1 MTNPR
6 RNAEKALS
14 VLKDFQLRTVDYV
27 FKRMWKDAPPA
38 HRFLVADEVGL
49 GKTLVARGIVAK
61 TLEHLW
67 DRVARID
74 IVYICSNA
82 SIARQNVR
90 RLNVGGLPDAVR
102 PTRLTLLPKHVRHL
116 DGNKVNFIS
125 LTPGTSLNTT
135 KSNRGGIIDE
145 RLVLWQMLKQL
156 SHPRDKAPLTL
167 TRPTQV
173 APPPMANARPG
184 QPLSNVVRLLDRD
197 GLYSLL
203 QCRVSDRNYRW
214 HMQCNLPPV
223 DTALSHAFLKALT
236 DDSKL
241 YDELV
246 DLCKRFADWGY
257 AHGQYSMVGKLRRTL
272 ASVCIKAL
280 EPDLVIL
287 DEFQRFRDLLDSD
300 SPAACLTRQ
309 ILDFRYKKDAPE
321 AGLRAR
327 VLLLSATPYKMLT
340 LYHEGED
347 HFSDFLRT
355 CSFLCDDDA
364 GVNLGLRAAIRRY
377 RLGLLEGR
385 GRVQDLNKARRD
397 LKARLLQFM
406 VRTERVR
413 VSAEQDA
420 MLEQRE
426 SKPPLTTEDLR
437 QAQVVDRVAAT
448 VKARDPIEYWK
459 SAPYLLNVMRRYQL
473 KDRFMEFCEDPPVDL
488 ATAVRDSEP
497 WLLKQEAVEQYER
510 IAPANPR
517 LRQLLGDTLEQD
529 QWKWLWMPPSLPY
542 LEPGPPY
549 AGDVEGSTK
558 SLVFSS
564 WVVVP
569 DAIAAFCS
577 YEADRRMLAKELK
590 LPKYSEKLPKYS
602 NLHRSRARLL
612 DFRLQDDRPS
622 AMNNMLLLYPSPTL
636 AELGDPLRLALERG
650 GRPVPVNEALER
662 VKERIRQRLS
672 ESSTR
677 SVLSIPES
685 DSRTTDQK
693 WYWASTALLDGAR
706 YPDAI
711 SWVEHRLPPSPDDS
725 DHRGFAKHVAE
736 FHRAMTNRP
745 DLGNPPEDL
754 VEILAI
760 VALAGPGVCAHRAL
774 RRITNLNPTHPK
786 LLSGAARVAQGL
798 RSTFNMPESTSLIRA
813 LSSQPRTR
821 YWELVLRHAL
831 AGNLQ
836 SVLDEYAHT
845 LEESLGLTGHPTED
859 VAEGIS
865 SEMLEALSIRTSPV
879 RIDNIHCTGP
889 GAPIEVDPF
898 NIRTRFALRFG
909 DLRNERRESIQRAD
923 TVRKAFNSP
932 FRPFILATTSIGQE
946 GLDFHTYCHAVYHW
960 NLPHNP
966 VDLEQREGRVHR
978 YKGHAVRK
986 NVAECYG
993 LGQIQTDS
1001 GGVLDPWKFLFQ
1013 RAKDDRDTKS
1023 NDLIPYWIT
1032 EKGSARVQR
1041 RVPLLPFSR
1050 EVDQLRRLVGS
1061 LAVYR
1066 LAFGQ
1071 PRQQD
1076 LVEYLRRRRAEDT
1089 NGLDLEQFRISL
1101 EPPDIVHQVAR

>member
-14 VLKDFQLRTVDYV
+14 ALKDFQRRTVDYV
-27 FKRMWKDAPPA
+27 FKRMWEDDPPA

-67 DRVARID
+67 DRVGRID
-74 IVYICSNA
+74 VVYICSNA
-82 SIARQNVR
+82 SIAHQNVS
-90 RLNVGGLPDAVR
+90 RLNVGGLPHAVL
-102 PTRLTLLPKHVRHL
+102 PTRLTLLPAHVRNL

-135 KSNRGGIIDE
+135 KSNRGGILGE
-145 RLVLWQMLKQL
+145 RLVLWEMLKQL
-156 SHPRDKAPLTL
+156 THPRDEAPITL
-167 TRPTQV
+167 TRPTKV
-173 APPPMANARPG
+173 APPRTSTARPC
-184 QPLSNVVRLLDRD
+184 QPLPSLVPTLNRD
-197 GLYSLL
+197 GLYRLL
-203 QCRVSDRNYRW
+203 QCRVSDGSYEW
-214 HMQCNLPPV
+214 HMRYRLPSV
-223 DTALSHAFLKALT
+223 DTALTDAFLGRLL
-236 DDSKL
+236 DDRKL
-241 YDELV
+241 YD
-246 DLCKRFADWGY
+246 DLLSLCERFADRGWADDQY
-257 AHGQYSMVGKLRRTL
+257 AMVGDLRRML
-272 ASVCIKAL
+272 ASVCIEAL
-280 EPDLVIL
+280 EPDLIIL
-287 DEFQRFRDLLDSD
+287 DEFQRFRDLLNSN
-300 SPAACLTRQ
+300 SRAGHLTKQ
-309 ILDFRYKKDAPE
+309 ILDFKYRQDAPE

-340 LYHEGED
+340 LYGDEGED
-347 HFSDFLRT
+347 HYSDFLCT
-355 CSFLCDDDA
+355 CSFLCDEDED
-364 GVNLGLRAAIRRY
+364 VMRGLCAAIRRY
-377 RLGLLEGR
+377 RLGLLDGQSR
-385 GRVQDLNKARRD
+385 IQDLPEARRD
-397 LKARLLQFM
+397 LEARLLRFM

-420 MLEQRE
+420 MLEQCL
-426 SKPPLTTEDLR
+426 SNPPLRTEDLR
-437 QAQVVDRVAAT
+437 QAQVIDRVAAT
-448 VKARDPIEYWK
+448 VNARDPIEYWK
-459 SAPYLLNVMRRYQL
+459 SAPYLLNVMRRYRL
-473 KDRFMEFCEDPPVDL
+473 KDRFMESCDDPPIDL
-488 ATAVRDSEP
+488 AAAVRDSEA
-497 WLLKQEAVEQYER
+497 WLLKQEAVEQYGR
-510 IAPANPR
+510 ISPANPR
-517 LRQLLGDTLEQD
+517 LRQLLGDTVEQD

-542 LEPGPPY
+542 LEPGSPY
-549 AGDVEGSTK
+549 AGDVVGSTK

-577 YEADRRMLAKELK
+577 YEADRRMLAKEPE
-590 LPKYSEKLPKYS
+590 LPKYSD
-602 NLHRSRARLL
+602 LHRSRARLL

-622 AMNNMLLLYPSPTL
+622 AMNNLLLLYPSPTL

-650 GRPVPVNEALER
+650 GGPVPVSEALER
-662 VKERIRQRLS
+662 VKKRIRQRFS
-672 ESSTR
+672 ESSTT
-677 SVLSIPES
+677 SGLSIPDGES
-685 DSRTTDQK
+685 GTADQK
-693 WYWASTALLDGAR
+693 WYWAGPALLDGAR
-706 YPDAI
+706 YSDTAT
-711 SWVEHRLPPSPDDS
+711 WVDGVEHWLPPSEKGS
-725 DHRGFAKHVAE
+725 DHRGLAKHVAE
-736 FHRAMTNRP
+736 FRRVMTNRP
-745 DLGNPPEDL
+745 DLGTPPDDL

-774 RRITNLNPTHPK
+774 RRITNLDPTHPT

-798 RSTFNMPESTSLIRA
+798 RSTFNMPENTALIRT
-813 LSSQPRTR
+813 LSSQSRTR

-836 SVLDEYAHT
+836 AVLDEYAHT
-845 LEESLGLTGHPTED
+845 LEESLGLMGHTTEK
-859 VAEGIS
+859 VAKDIA

-879 RIDNIHCTGP
+879 RMDNIHCTGP
-889 GAPIEVDPF
+889 SAPIEINPF

-909 DLRNERRESIQRAD
+909 DLRDERGESIQRAD
-923 TVRKAFNSP
+923 SVRKAFNSP
-932 FRPFILATTSIGQE
+932 FRPFILASTSIGQE

-993 LGQIQTDS
+993 LGRIQTDS
-1001 GGVLDPWKFLFQ
+1001 ADGLDPWKVLFQ
-1013 RAKDDRDTKS
+1013 RAKDDRDSKS
-1023 NDLIPYWIT
+1023 NDLIPYWIS

-1041 RVPLLPFSR
+1041 RVPLLPFSQ

-1076 LVEYLRRRRAEDT
+1076 LVEYLRGRRAEDA

-1101 EPPDIVHQVAR
+1101 QPPDITAPNTG